1 MYSNAK
7 LTYFLKKYAIAL
19 KGLALTVESIRMA
32 LTYHNI
38 DRKLL
43 LTLSKSISKC

>member
-19 KGLALTVESIRMA
+19 QVLALTVVSIRME
-32 LTYHNI
+32 LPYPNI